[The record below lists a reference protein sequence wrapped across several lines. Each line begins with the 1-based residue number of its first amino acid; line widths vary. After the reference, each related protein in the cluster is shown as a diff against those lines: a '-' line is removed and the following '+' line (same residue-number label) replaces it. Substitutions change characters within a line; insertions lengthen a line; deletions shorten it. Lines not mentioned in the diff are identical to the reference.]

1 MSDDTEQLSW
11 LHRQSRKGMFWV
23 GLVFINSTLI
33 YYLILELRYHFDGMF
48 SKSHVS
54 DQTALVYVW
63 ISNTIA
69 IVLLW
74 VFRGKLEWSEKTLS
88 DLPDEMATQ
97 GDVAEDKDA
106 KDFPEI
112 ENVEKSTKNFP
123 EID

>member
-1 MSDDTEQLSW
+1 MAENAEQLSW
-11 LHRQSRKGMFWV
+11 FRRQASKGMFWV

-33 YYLILELRYHFDGMF
+33 FFLLAVIGLME
-48 SKSHVS
+48 V
-54 DQTALVYVW
+54 A
-63 ISNTIA
+63 IA
-69 IVLLW
+69 NLYITNGLAVVLLW

>member
-1 MSDDTEQLSW
+1 MSEDAEQLSW
-11 LHRQSRKGMFWV
+11 FHRQARKGMFWV

-33 YYLILELRYHFDGMF
+33 FFLLAVIFGMG
-48 SKSHVS
+48 V
-54 DQTALVYVW
+54 AAANLY
-63 ISNTIA
+63 ISNGIA

-74 VFRGKLEWSEKTLS
+74 VFRGKLEWSEKTLG